1 MVDRIDK
8 KAVNSLI
15 YGISASI
22 RKLFGGGADAVMRIA
37 GPYVVEEFE
46 ALGVKFEGK
55 DPQTLSDEVK
65 KATLELGMCD
75 DISIE
80 DTGDHYK
87 ILVGNC
93 SFWEATVAL
102 REKGISP
109 FACPFAN
116 LAMTVLEKNLGQ
128 KTTVEKIEPIGDRA
142 SEILLAKV

>member
-65 KATLELGMCD
+65 KQRLNWECVMTYQLRIRAIT
-75 DISIE
+75 
-80 DTGDHYK
+80 TRFW
-87 ILVGNC
+87 LVIAHSGKQ
-93 SFWEATVAL
+93 L
-102 REKGISP
+102 
-109 FACPFAN
+109 
-116 LAMTVLEKNLGQ
+116 
-128 KTTVEKIEPIGDRA
+128 
-142 SEILLAKV
+142 